1 MSFKKDYINY
11 LIHTVIHRSEQKLH
25 SNQNVKRIAEKIISA
40 DDVVKTIYLVG
51 KTAGL
56 EMLFKYLLYVSDKID
71 KSQVSIFNLK
81 DNFEYDVSNLEKIF
95 TKISDYHT
103 KQAQEVISV
112 AEQDVQQSEDLQA
125 EDMTELT
132 EQSTQEFYQD
142 NDIQEQEEETEGLVL
157 IENRDNMQEAEVFEL
172 DSIGE
177 EENESADI
185 TENQVITQIDGDGIS
200 SDDTDIDEASDLYD
214 QIRDIPEIRVEV
226 RKSEDEKLRE
236 ETVANEVY
244 NRFETRF
251 FEDVKILEKHFATI
265 GRQCLDEIPLSSKS
279 LQCLTEIISI
289 TSELSSLARQ
299 LSFDLIAD
307 IFLTMNIYF
316 TRSISQPF
324 IIRHE
329 IIRLFDSALAL
340 VNCLIKN
347 ENYLNYDSVVEQ
359 IEKLK
364 SEFSREDEPEIQ
376 ENVETD
382 TFHSHEELADN
393 TEQPVQ
399 SYQNKS
405 YERLSQD
412 KNTSEIDS
420 VNFKLR
426 YLVKEFEKS
435 FKSVTDEQN
444 TYDRFEAL
452 EKINELNHLL
462 RLIAKLS
469 SSVKMT
475 DVLRLAEV
483 TYVFLKYIKD
493 YRMDLL
499 DTEIQQIIKYII
511 FTFKM
516 LLTNRKPEDFHVL
529 VQYLNNPVK
538 IFTDS

>member
-11 LIHTVIHRSEQKLH
+11 LVHTVMRRSEQKLH

-364 SEFSREDEPEIQ
+364 SEFSREDEPEIH

-538 IFTDS
+538 IFTDY